1 MGSQLD
7 QIPDGC
13 ALELHP
19 DGRYSGV
26 LDWGVVL
33 SAVAAAAR
41 ALSVALFWQ
50 LVGLAPR
57 RDHIRHQ
64 VLQWSWRFWITVVQ
78 PLQPRSGLLEA
89 LEVQLLVI
97 AGLIA
102 LQQRSCELAGWLP
115 PAFTP

>member
-7 QIPDGC
+7 QIPDGR

-33 SAVAAAAR
+33 SVVAAAAR
-41 ALSVALFWQ
+41 APSVALFWQ

-57 RDHIRHQ
+57 I
-64 VLQWSWRFWITVVQ
+64 
-78 PLQPRSGLLEA
+78 GLA
-89 LEVQLLVI
+89 TRR
-97 AGLIA
+97 AGA
-102 LQQRSCELAGWLP
+102 S
-115 PAFTP
+115 